1 MWNCVLRLIMCLLLQ
16 YGENDKAGRCMLKIF
31 FRTLLAVLFISVL
44 SSGICRAE
52 DEYAQEITIPVNNYF
67 SIEMPYAFYEVDKN
81 MAEQVDMDG
90 KNSVLF
96 KKTGDTI
103 VNAIFPVSMNPP
115 LLERI
120 RFLVHVVPQENF
132 SPKDWEK
139 QGQSGYADSA
149 SETDTSRYAEEVL
162 ELVNVE
168 RSKVGARPLRL
179 SGDLQYAASI
189 RAKELTQVF
198 SHDRPDGS
206 SCFTVVGDA
215 GYSTLGENIAAGSAT
230 PEAVVR
236 QWMNSP
242 GHKANILNSAFRE
255 LGVGYCFDSNG
266 VGGYKHYWVQ
276 IFKG

>member
-1 MWNCVLRLIMCLLLQ
+1 
-16 YGENDKAGRCMLKIF
+16 MLKDFCRI
-31 FRTLLAVLFISVL
+31 LLSVL
-44 SSGICRAE
+44 LIGIFSSKICRAE
-52 DEYAQEITIPVNNYF
+52 EEYAQEITVPVNNYF
-67 SIEMPYAFYEVDKN
+67 SIEMPFAFYEVDKN
-81 MAEQVDMDG
+81 MAEQVDLDG

-103 VNAIFPVSMNPP
+103 VKAIFPVSMNPP
-115 LLERI
+115 LLEGI

-132 SPKDWEK
+132 SPEDWEK
-139 QGQSGYADSA
+139 QSQNGYVDNAYEA
-149 SETDTSRYAEEVL
+149 DTSRYAEEVL
-162 ELVNVE
+162 ELVNIE
-168 RSKVGARPLRL
+168 RSKVGASPLRL
-179 SGDLQYAASI
+179 SDDLQYAASI

-206 SCFTVVGDA
+206 SCFTAVGDA

-242 GHKANILNSAFRE
+242 GHKANILKSAFSE
-255 LGVGYCFDSNG
+255 LGVGYCYDSNG
-266 VGGYKHYWVQ
+266 VGGYKYYWVQ